1 MTKRRPWPTK
11 TRRLPG
17 EGSARPGPWG
27 ALHGS
32 PGGAPPGATPPP
44 PAPTPASRR
53 SWAPA
58 IAAGAVFI
66 AAAILIFIAVARLRG
81 AEVADLWSWALTL
94 WIAVGV
100 LVIAGIALTWGVIRK
115 LEAGPMATGGSLSF
129 IFVFLLFATV
139 RSGDDPALV
148 LSWHILTGN
157 TTVSEAEVTVSA
169 DGGVITLRGAIL
181 EPSLVPALNSAIARA
196 PDATL
201 LRLNSVGGDLAI
213 AQRLM
218 ALVRREGLAT
228 EVERWCL
235 SACTLIFLEGQPV
248 YLPQG
253 ARLGF
258 HRPRIEFDANADGV
272 PERVVPAADNS
283 PAIRFMAEAMS
294 RQGASAA
301 FIARVLATPPHDM
314 WYPTREELRA
324 GGLPV
329 VLR

>member
-1 MTKRRPWPTK
+1 MTTRRPWPTK
-11 TRRLPG
+11 TRRLQRD
-17 EGSARPGPWG
+17 GSARPGPWG
-27 ALHGS
+27 AS
-32 PGGAPPGATPPP
+32 GGPPSGATPDTPPP
-44 PAPTPASRR
+44 PPADRR

-58 IAAGAVFI
+58 VVAGGVF
-66 AAAILIFIAVARLRG
+66 AAAAVLIFIAVDRLRG
-81 AEVADLWSWALTL
+81 AEVGDLWSWALTL
-94 WIAVGV
+94 WLAVGV
-100 LVIAGIALTWGVIRK
+100 LVVSGIALTWGVIRK
-115 LEAGPMATGGSLSF
+115 LEAGPLATGGSLSF

-157 TTVSEAEVTVSA
+157 TTVGEAEVTVSA

-181 EPSLVPALNSAIARA
+181 EPSLVAALNSAVARA
-196 PDATL
+196 PDAAL

-235 SACTLIFLEGQPV
+235 SACTLIFLEGQPA
-248 YLPQG
+248 YLDAG

-283 PAIRFMAEAMS
+283 PAIRFMVEAMS
-294 RQGASAA
+294 RQGATPA

-314 WYPTREELRA
+314 WYPTREALRA
-324 GGLPV
+324 GGLPIAS
-329 VLR
+329 R